1 MQASPA
7 QTGESACPERRWIDV
22 GQLAPAT
29 ADFAEKTVNVGI
41 PRRAPTRLML
51 IIVGF
56 IVVILSV
63 VGGYIASH
71 GKLAALWQPF
81 ELVIIGGA
89 ALGAF
94 LAGTPIKTVKQ
105 TLGAVVGVLK
115 GPRYK
120 AKDYLDA
127 LSLLYE
133 LLNRARKEGFMALES
148 HIDNPKDSALF
159 ANYPAILGD
168 HHLMDFITDC
178 LRLMV
183 GSNIEPHELEPLL
196 EMELE
201 KHHHEE
207 LAPAHALTKV
217 ADGLPGFGIVAAV
230 LGIVITM
237 GSIGG
242 DIAEVGAHVAAAL
255 VGTFLGIL
263 LAYGFVAPLA
273 AAVEARAEQDSRIYE
288 SVKTALLASLRGYP
302 PKIALEF
309 ARKTVPSDMRP
320 GFNDFEQ
327 HIKTLK

>member
-1 MQASPA
+1 MGMANDPGRFLQTFSAVGDRVPEEQPQPPSP
-7 QTGESACPERRWIDV
+7 
-22 GQLAPAT
+22 
-29 ADFAEKTVNVGI
+29 
-41 PRRAPTRLML
+41 ML
-51 IIVGF
+51 IIIGF
-56 IVVILSV
+56 IVVTLSII
-63 VGGYIASH
+63 GGYIASH
-71 GKLAALWQPF
+71 GKLAALWQPY

-94 LAGTPIKTVKQ
+94 LASNTVKTVKA
-105 TLGAVVGVLK
+105 TLAALIGVLK
-115 GPRYK
+115 GPQYK
-120 AKDYLDA
+120 PKDYLDV

-148 HIDNPKDSALF
+148 HIENPQESSIF
-159 ANYPAILGD
+159 ASYPSIQKD
-168 HHLMDFITDC
+168 HHLLDFATDC
-178 LRLMV
+178 LRLMI

-196 EMELE
+196 ELELE
-201 KHHHEE
+201 KHHHESMV
-207 LAPAHALTKV
+207 PAHALTKV

-273 AAVEARAEQDSRIYE
+273 AAVEGRAEQDSRIFE
-288 SVKTALLASLRGYP
+288 TVKTALLASLRGYP

-309 ARKTVPSDMRP
+309 ARKTVPSEMRP
-320 GFNDFEQ
+320 SFADFEQ
-327 HIKTLK
+327 HLKSMK

>member
-1 MQASPA
+1 
-7 QTGESACPERRWIDV
+7 
-22 GQLAPAT
+22 
-29 ADFAEKTVNVGI
+29 
-41 PRRAPTRLML
+41 ML
-51 IIVGF
+51 IIAGF

-159 ANYPAILGD
+159 ANYPTIRDD

>member
-1 MQASPA
+1 
-7 QTGESACPERRWIDV
+7 
-22 GQLAPAT
+22 
-29 ADFAEKTVNVGI
+29 
-41 PRRAPTRLML
+41 ML
-51 IIVGF
+51 IIAGF

-159 ANYPAILGD
+159 ANYPTIRDD

-309 ARKTVPSDMRP
+309 ARKTVPSEMRP
-320 GFNDFEQ
+320 SFADFEQ
-327 HIKTLK
+327 HLKSMK

>member
-1 MQASPA
+1 
-7 QTGESACPERRWIDV
+7 
-22 GQLAPAT
+22 
-29 ADFAEKTVNVGI
+29 
-41 PRRAPTRLML
+41 ML

-56 IVVILSV
+56 IVVTLSV
-63 VGGYIASH
+63 LGGFVASH

-81 ELVIIGGA
+81 ELVIIGGGA
-89 ALGAF
+89 FGAF
-94 LAGTPIKTVKQ
+94 LAGTPPKTVKQ
-105 TLGAVVGVLK
+105 TFASVLGVLK
-115 GPRYK
+115 GPRYQR
-120 AKDYLDA
+120 KDYLDA

-148 HIDNPKDSALF
+148 HIDNPKESALF
-159 ANYPAILGD
+159 ANYPSIRDD

-201 KHHHEE
+201 KHHHEQ
-207 LAPAHALTKV
+207 LAPAHALNKV

-230 LGIVITM
+230 LGIIITM
-237 GSIGG
+237 ASIGG
-242 DIAEVGAHVAAAL
+242 DIASVGAHVAAAL

-309 ARKTVPSDMRP
+309 ARKTVPSALRP
-320 GFNDFEQ
+320 DFSEFEQ
-327 HIKTLK
+327 HIKALK

>member
-1 MQASPA
+1 
-7 QTGESACPERRWIDV
+7 
-22 GQLAPAT
+22 
-29 ADFAEKTVNVGI
+29 
-41 PRRAPTRLML
+41 ML
-51 IIVGF
+51 ILVGF
-56 IVVILSV
+56 IVVVLSV
-63 VGGYIASH
+63 VGGYVASH
-71 GKLAALWQPF
+71 GKLGALWQPF

-89 ALGAF
+89 AFGAF
-94 LAGTPIKTVKQ
+94 LASNPVKTVKQ
-105 TLGAVVGVLK
+105 TFAAAIGVLK

-133 LLNRARKEGFMALES
+133 VLNRARKEGFMSLES
-148 HIDNPKDSALF
+148 DVDNPAQSALF
-159 ANYPAILGD
+159 ANYPSIRDD

-178 LRLMV
+178 LRLMI

-196 EMELE
+196 ELELE

-242 DIAEVGAHVAAAL
+242 DIAEVGGHVAAAL

-309 ARKTVPSDMRP
+309 ARKTVPSALRP
-320 GFNDFEQ
+320 GFSEFEQ